1 MEVFIKNPPCKP
13 NDVLFVDSKNLISYL
28 EYLDS
33 SLSGSFI
40 YSKKNNEDLN
50 TKINSL
56 SKIKDDCE
64 AVNQRVS
71 GHDLLLEGMKNSIDS
86 YSNKLMK
93 IDERFEQNE
102 LRMNGLLQIKE
113 SLEQKGRDIE
123 KIIIM
128 NNNLVEKIEVKK

>member
-1 MEVFIKNPPCKP
+1 
-13 NDVLFVDSKNLISYL
+13 
-28 EYLDS
+28 
-33 SLSGSFI
+33 
-40 YSKKNNEDLN
+40 
-50 TKINSL
+50 
-56 SKIKDDCE
+56 
-64 AVNQRVS
+64 
-71 GHDLLLEGMKNSIDS
+71 MKNSIDS